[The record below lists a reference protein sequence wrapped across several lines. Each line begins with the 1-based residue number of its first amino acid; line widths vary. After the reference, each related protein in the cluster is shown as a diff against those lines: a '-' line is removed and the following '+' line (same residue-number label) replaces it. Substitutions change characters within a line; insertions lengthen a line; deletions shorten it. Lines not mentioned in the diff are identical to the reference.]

1 MTEQTLML
9 IKPDGVRA
17 AQIGEVIRRV
27 EAAGFRIRSLK
38 MRRLRPETAG
48 EFYDIHRTKPFFK
61 DLLAFMT
68 SDRIVALA
76 LERDDAVSAL
86 RKLVGATDPA
96 QAEKGTIRKDLA
108 ANKQENAVHASDSS
122 ANAARELSFFFSQ
135 EELLSLE

>member
-1 MTEQTLML
+1 
-9 IKPDGVRA
+9 
-17 AQIGEVIRRV
+17 
-27 EAAGFRIRSLK
+27 